1 MNTLQLRGLQKQFGD
16 HVALSVPELELAYG
30 ALTVLLGPSGCGKTT
45 LLRVL
50 AGLERPDAGCV
61 TLGDRIL
68 TAPTRHLPAEARG
81 IGLVFQDHALFP
93 HLRVAD
99 NIAFGLPRGR
109 TARAE
114 RRRRVAEL
122 IELVGLAGLE
132 RRFPHELSGGQ
143 QQRVALA
150 RALAPAP
157 EVLLLDEPFSG
168 LDLETRVRVRGEVR
182 EILRAAGAT
191 ALLVTHDQDE
201 ALSLADHLLVMRD
214 GQIVQSGSP
223 TSLYREPASAWVAG
237 FLGEVDVLPGVA
249 QSGVVRCELGELRA
263 AVPDGEVMVGLRPE
277 SLALA
282 PPAEDGGLVATLQ
295 RTEFFG
301 HDLVLHVM
309 TPGGAPVR
317 ARVMGPALVA
327 ESAHWAALPAG
338 AEIGVRLVGEARVF
352 AGAESV
358 AAEPLAFS
366 RSSVRRGE

>member
-1 MNTLQLRGLQKQFGD
+1 MNTLQLRGLQKRFGD
-16 HVALSVPELELAYG
+16 HVALNVPELELERG

-45 LLRVL
+45 LLRIL

-61 TLGDRIL
+61 TVGERIL
-68 TAPTRHLPAEARG
+68 TAPGRHVPPEARG
-81 IGLVFQDHALFP
+81 IGMVFQDHALFP

-109 TARAE
+109 AMRAS
-114 RRRRVAEL
+114 RRTRVAEL
-122 IELVGLAGLE
+122 IELVGLVGLE

-157 EVLLLDEPFSG
+157 DVLLLDEPFSG

-201 ALSLADHLLVMRD
+201 ALSLADLLLVMRD
-214 GQIVQSGSP
+214 GEIVQSGTP
-223 TSLYREPASAWVAG
+223 ATLYREPASSWVAG
-237 FLGEVDVLPGVA
+237 FLGEVDLLPGQA
-249 QSGVVRCELGELRA
+249 TGGVVRCALGELRA
-263 AVPDGEVMVGLRPE
+263 AVPDGAVTVGLRPE

-282 PPAEDGGLVATLQ
+282 LPAEHAGVVATLT

-301 HDLVLHVM
+301 HDLVLHLTTHDSV
-309 TPGGAPVR
+309 ALR

-327 ESAHWAALPAG
+327 EAAHWAALPGGSQLA
-338 AEIGVRLVGEARVF
+338 VRLVGEARVF
-352 AGAESV
+352 SGSASV
-358 AAEPLAFS
+358 PAEPVAF
-366 RSSVRRGE
+366 